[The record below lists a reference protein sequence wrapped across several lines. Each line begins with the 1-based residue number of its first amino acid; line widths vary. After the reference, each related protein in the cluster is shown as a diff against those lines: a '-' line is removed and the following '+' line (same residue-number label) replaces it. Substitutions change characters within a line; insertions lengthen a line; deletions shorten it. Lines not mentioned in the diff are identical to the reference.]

1 MLFELAVFEEWFGP
15 LRLFKYLSFRC
26 VGAIS
31 VAFLIGM
38 FTAPSIIRILRRIKF
53 GDTLR
58 TKDEVGELAE
68 LHSAK
73 KQTPAMGG
81 IIIFIST
88 MVATLLF
95 AKINTLVFVALFVYA
110 SLTALGFT
118 DDYQK
123 IVKKN
128 SKGVSGKKKLA
139 VQIAVS
145 LVALTTLYFS
155 KDYGFIMRELWIPFM
170 KYPLIASM
178 PFWFAAIFIFLVIGG
193 ASNAV
198 NLTDGVDGLAIGC
211 TISVALAYAVFSYL
225 TGNIIA
231 TEYLFLR
238 YIPASGELTV
248 VCCALLGASI
258 AFLWYN
264 AHPADVFMGDT
275 GSLALG
281 GLIGA
286 IAFMVQQPL
295 TLVIVGGV
303 FVMEAMSV
311 MLQVTSYKITK
322 RKIFRMSP
330 IHHHFELKGW
340 AETRVVIRFWILS
353 LIFALAGLATLK
365 LR

>member
-1 MLFELAVFEEWFGP
+1 MLFELANFEDIFGP

-26 VGAIS
+26 GCAMAL
-31 VAFLIGM
+31 AFIIGM
-38 FTAPSIIRILRRIKF
+38 LSAPKIIEILHRIKF
-53 GDTLR
+53 GQSFR
-58 TKDEVGELAE
+58 TKDEVGELAD

-73 KQTPAMGG
+73 KGTPTMGG
-81 IIIFIST
+81 IIIFISIIISS
-88 MVATLLF
+88 LLF
-95 AKINTLVFVALFVYA
+95 AKMNVLVFVALFVYA
-110 SLTALGFT
+110 VLTALGFA
-118 DDYQK
+118 DDYLK
-123 IVKKN
+123 ISKKN
-128 SKGVSGKKKLA
+128 SKGVAGKLKLA
-139 VQIAVS
+139 IQIAVS
-145 LVALTTLYFS
+145 LIALVILYSS
-155 KDYGFIMRELWIPFM
+155 KEYGAIMRELWIPFM

-193 ASNAV
+193 SSNAL

-211 TISVALAYAVFSYL
+211 TVSVALAYAIFSYL

-238 YIPASGELTV
+238 YIPESGELTV
-248 VCCALLGASI
+248 VCCALLGASM

-281 GLIGA
+281 GLIGV
-286 IAFMVQQPL
+286 IAFMVQQPV
-295 TLVIVGGV
+295 TLIIVGGV

-311 MLQVTSYKITK
+311 ILQVASYKTTK
-322 RKIFRMSP
+322 KRIFRMSP

-340 AETRVVIRFWILS
+340 AEIRVVIRFWILS